1 MASKHAA
8 AGGISLYDPSSD
20 DTDENEEV
28 EYCISQFLSHP
39 FPNPINLSDEEA
51 QRTSPFKLSYIR
63 YLISNK
69 KWESTKVRFDG
80 KLERGINLISEPLI
94 LTRLDGMKF
103 PLQKSDSCFFFFVY
117 YGDQGLELINVEK
130 VLWKVPNSEA
140 ENAMAKAKGEK
151 KTIPEKVCVVYTRV
165 LSTQEA
171 IGQCESIQDVQ
182 APSRHGVSRPSSLG
196 RNSLRR
202 YLTTNAGLDSGL
214 IFHKGDFPYETLAE
228 NIVGFVAWE
237 PLCVLRQERSA
248 NDRRALVTKI
258 NGALAH
264 AQVRISMLEEVDCVH
279 CGPDFSER
287 DGR

>member
-1 MASKHAA
+1 MQMMMMSSK
-8 AGGISLYDPSSD
+8 
-20 DTDENEEV
+20 
-28 EYCISQFLSHP
+28 
-39 FPNPINLSDEEA
+39 
-51 QRTSPFKLSYIR
+51 
-63 YLISNK
+63 
-69 KWESTKVRFDG
+69 STKDYR
-80 KLERGINLISEPLI
+80 
-94 LTRLDGMKF
+94 
-103 PLQKSDSCFFFFVY
+103 
-117 YGDQGLELINVEK
+117 
-130 VLWKVPNSEA
+130 
-140 ENAMAKAKGEK
+140 
-151 KTIPEKVCVVYTRV
+151 
-165 LSTQEA
+165 
-171 IGQCESIQDVQ
+171 

-196 RNSLRR
+196 SSSLRQ

-237 PLCVLRQERSA
+237 PLCVLRQERSV